1 MTGHEYTVYRQAQ
14 CFRGFVLHPEES
26 GLRLP
31 QPLADLAILLRVG
44 DADQQRIVAVKQ
56 ALEVPQGVFGSCDD
70 LVVKGLPVFPLA
82 TWAGPVR
89 KAFDIPA
96 PYRLICG
103 VPIGYASAHAVNGF
117 NPGRAPPSTL
127 RAESTPPVGSMPKQ
141 ARSATWSGPATTQAL
156 AAAGP
161 GAMRRKEPRRRVAV
175 IRG

>member
-1 MTGHEYTVYRQAQ
+1 
-14 CFRGFVLHPEES
+14 
-26 GLRLP
+26 
-31 QPLADLAILLRVG
+31 
-44 DADQQRIVAVKQ
+44 
-56 ALEVPQGVFGSCDD
+56 
-70 LVVKGLPVFPLA
+70 
-82 TWAGPVR
+82 VR